1 MKKAL
6 KIIGFGL
13 ILIILFLTQF
23 GIDIGNIRIGK
34 QIDLKTKQNYNFSES
49 NFAKYEF
56 KSNDL
61 VILNLWATWCQ
72 PCIEEIPVLNEVQK
86 KYSKNN
92 IHFISLS
99 VDNDSIKLVQFLEK
113 KKFNF
118 KDITIENLKYRN
130 AILNTL
136 EGKKSDKWISSHS
149 VPITYLI
156 KNKKVLKKIDGTVE
170 KEELIKFIES
180 NK

>member
-1 MKKAL
+1 MP
-6 KIIGFGL
+6 I
-13 ILIILFLTQF
+13 
-23 GIDIGNIRIGK
+23 
-34 QIDLKTKQNYNFSES
+34 
-49 NFAKYEF
+49 
-56 KSNDL
+56 
-61 VILNLWATWCQ
+61 
-72 PCIEEIPVLNEVQK
+72 LNEVQK
-86 KYSKNN
+86 KYSNSN

-99 VDNDSIKLVQFLEK
+99 VDNDSIKLVRFLEK

-136 EGKKSDKWISSHS
+136 EGEKSDKWISSHS

-156 KNKKVLKKIDGTVE
+156 KNKKVLKKIDGTIE
-170 KEELIKFIES
+170 KEELIKLIEN